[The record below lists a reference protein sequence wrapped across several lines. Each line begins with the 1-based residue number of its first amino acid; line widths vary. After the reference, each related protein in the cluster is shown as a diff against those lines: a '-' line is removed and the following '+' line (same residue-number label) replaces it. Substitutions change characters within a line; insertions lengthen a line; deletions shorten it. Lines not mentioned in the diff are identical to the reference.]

1 MIKKKL
7 MHFIPLLQEFVINVM
22 LLLDKDSFFCHI
34 KFMQRLTSITQKV
47 TAIILISLVVG
58 IGMVVLYFA
67 YGQNKTLYVSTEN
80 NLHQQADVL
89 YQSIKNAMLPGE
101 APLVV
106 SLFNDIRNL
115 EAEYDMTLYRRD
127 GALAFSDNSTL
138 ATVNANLGM
147 MRFQP
152 KQVMLEGEP
161 IRNDPRFEAVVHL
174 GKTESFRHTAEAK
187 RYLSIYTPLLNLPK
201 CTGCHG
207 SDHTIRGVIAIRT
220 DMTPTVLQARNNI
233 VVAACIFAGVV
244 VMLFLIL
251 SLFLKR
257 TIIAPVQCI
266 GHVASEVS
274 KGNFREKVSIRTSDE
289 LGELGAKINS
299 MVDGLY
305 ERFELSKYVSSSTL
319 ASIKHS
325 EKGTKTDIALFFS
338 DIRGFTSFSEKV
350 TPEVV
355 VENLNTIL
363 TIQTEIIQRHGG
375 DIDKYVG
382 DEIVALFTGPF
393 KEKHAGLSA
402 LEIQAYIA
410 THTEELTNLTVGIGI
425 NTGEVV
431 LGRIGSEKRADF
443 TVIGDHVNFAS
454 RLCSEAKS
462 GMILISESTYQKIR
476 DTAEVIGPSELR
488 VKGKELPQ
496 KVYQLTGMEG

>member
-1 MIKKKL
+1 M
-7 MHFIPLLQEFVINVM
+7 F
-22 LLLDKDSFFCHI
+22 
-34 KFMQRLTSITQKV
+34 TSITQKV
-47 TAIILISLVVG
+47 TAIILASLIVG
-58 IGMVVLYFA
+58 IGLVVLYFA
-67 YGQNKTLYVSTEN
+67 YGQNKTLYVSTES

-89 YQSIKNAMLPGE
+89 SQSIKNAMLPGE

-115 EAEYDMTLYRRD
+115 ETEYDITLYRRN
-127 GALAFSDNSTL
+127 GVLAFSDNSTL
-138 ATVNANLGM
+138 EQVNTNLGM
-147 MRFQP
+147 QQFEP

-161 IRNDPRFEAVVHL
+161 IRDDARFETVVNL
-174 GKTESFRHTAEAK
+174 GKTESFGHTAETK
-187 RYLSIYTPLLNLPK
+187 RYLTIYTPLLNLPK
-201 CTGCHG
+201 CTSCHG
-207 SDHTIRGVIAIRT
+207 SDHTVRGVIAIRN

-233 VVAACIFAGVV
+233 VIAALIFAGVV
-244 VMLFLIL
+244 VILFLIL

-257 TIIAPVQCI
+257 TIIGPVQKI
-266 GHVASEVS
+266 GHVAAEVTR
-274 KGNFREKVSIRTSDE
+274 GNFLEKVSIHTADE
-289 LGELGAKINS
+289 LGELGNKINT
-299 MVDGLY
+299 MVEGLY

-319 ASIKHS
+319 VSIKHS
-325 EKGTKTDIALFFS
+325 EKGTKTEIALFFS

-350 TPEVV
+350 APEVV
-355 VENLNTIL
+355 VESLNTIL

-393 KEKHAGLSA
+393 KEKHACLSA

-410 THTEELTNLTVGIGI
+410 THAEELTNLTVGIGI

-462 GMILISESTYQKIR
+462 GMSLISESTYQKIR
-476 DTAEVIGPSELR
+476 DAAEIIGPSEIR

-496 KVYQLTGMEG
+496 HVYHLTGMEG

>member
-1 MIKKKL
+1 MN
-7 MHFIPLLQEFVINVM
+7 MF
-22 LLLDKDSFFCHI
+22 
-34 KFMQRLTSITQKV
+34 TSITQKV
-47 TAIILISLVVG
+47 TAIILVSLVVG
-58 IGMVVLYFA
+58 IGIVVIYFA
-67 YGQNKTLYVSTEN
+67 YGQNKTLYVSAER
-80 NLHQQADVL
+80 NLYQQADVL

-106 SLFNDIRNL
+106 SLFEDIRNL
-115 EAEYDMTLYRRD
+115 ETMYDVRLYRSN
-127 GALAFSDNSTL
+127 GVAAFSDNTTL
-138 ATVNANLGM
+138 EQVNATLGA
-147 MRFQP
+147 RKFQP
-152 KQVMLEGEP
+152 KQILREGVAIEE
-161 IRNDPRFEAVVHL
+161 DVRFESVV
-174 GKTESFRHTAEAK
+174 KTGRTISFRHTAETK
-187 RYLSIYTPLLNLPK
+187 RYLTIYTPLLNLPK

-207 SDHTIRGVIAIRT
+207 SDHTIRGVITISA

-233 VVAACIFAGVV
+233 GIAALIFMGVVAL
-244 VMLFLIL
+244 LFLIL

-266 GHVASEVS
+266 GHVASEVT
-274 KGNFREKVSIRTSDE
+274 KGNFREKVSIHTRDE
-289 LGELGAKINS
+289 LGELGSKINS
-299 MVDGLY
+299 MVEGLY

-325 EKGTKTDIALFFS
+325 EKGTKTEIALFFS

-363 TIQTEIIQRHGG
+363 TIQTEIIHRHGG

-382 DEIVALFTGPF
+382 DEIVALFTGSF
-393 KEKHAGLSA
+393 KEQHACLSA
-402 LEIQAYIA
+402 LEIQAYA
-410 THTEELTNLTVGIGI
+410 AAHPEELTHLTVGIGV
-425 NTGEVV
+425 NTGEVI
-431 LGRIGSEKRADF
+431 LGMVGSEQRADF

-462 GMILISESTYQKIR
+462 GMVLISESTYQKIR
-476 DTAEVIGPSELR
+476 DTAQVEGPFEMR

-496 KVYQLTGMEG
+496 HVYQLTGWKGSV